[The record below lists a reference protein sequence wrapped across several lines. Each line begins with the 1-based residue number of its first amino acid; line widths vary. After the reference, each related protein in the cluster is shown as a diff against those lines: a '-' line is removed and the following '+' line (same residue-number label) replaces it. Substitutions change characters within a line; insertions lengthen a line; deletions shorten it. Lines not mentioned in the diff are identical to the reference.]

1 MITLNQRKRH
11 KSKLELTPLV
21 DIIFILLLFFAVSTT
36 LITQK
41 QGINVALPDA
51 KTVIENDE
59 GIVISIS
66 KDTFIYWEKQRIQ
79 MSRISHEVK
88 NEINKNPNLSI
99 ILNADKDTPYHIIM
113 ETMDNMRIGGC
124 YNIVLQAIKETP

>member
-1 MITLNQRKRH
+1 MITLNKKKRH
-11 KSKLELTPLV
+11 KAKLELTPLV

-59 GIVISIS
+59 GIVISIN
-66 KDTFIYWEKQRIQ
+66 KDNLVYWEKQRI
-79 MSRISHEVK
+79 EK
-88 NEINKNPNLSI
+88 
-99 ILNADKDTPYHIIM
+99 
-113 ETMDNMRIGGC
+113 IGRAH
-124 YNIVLQAIKETP
+124 V